1 MVREVGES
9 ERGVGKRG
17 WWRMWERSVKIGIW
31 RWRER
36 YQTSWGSEGPNA
48 NKNGFLFFLS
58 LEYLADG
65 QY

>member
-17 WWRMWERSVKIGIW
+17 VKIGIWRW